1 MQFNNN
7 SDNQDIL
14 SLVGDATGINTTVHI
29 QEVTRACNRA
39 NKMIWSWIFQSYGG
53 WQYDDANQTNSPFA
67 TTALVSGQAKYKLPT
82 EALTINSAEL
92 KNENGDWE
100 KLYPRPIRAIS
111 DKTSEE
117 EYEDEDGQP
126 RYYALVGEEIKLY
139 PAPDYSQANSIR
151 INFDRGSVSFVST
164 DTEKDP
170 GFVSEFHEAVAD
182 GASCYIAINKKLAN
196 VQGLREQWFQW
207 EPKIKQ
213 FYSERFGEKYP
224 PAFRKGDFTRNVI

>member
-7 SDNQDIL
+7 ADNQDIV

-53 WQYDDANQTNSPFA
+53 WQYDDANQTDSPFA
-67 TTALVSGQAKYKLPT
+67 TTALVQSQAKYKIPT
-82 EALTINSAEL
+82 AALTINSVEV

-100 KLYPRPIRAIS
+100 KLFPRPIKAIS
-111 DKTSEE
+111 QYQSEE
-117 EYEDEDGQP
+117 EFQDQDGQP
-126 RYYALVGEEIKLY
+126 RYYALFGEEIKLY